1 MFDLILA
8 LHLEVNLCVITL
20 TELIK
25 GCNKCFIAI
34 GESVLYSVIAPF
46 FASTFLYYSFF
57 ELFSFA
63 ASVLSL
69 SHLHLPS
76 LSPQKEHLK

>member
-34 GESVLYSVIAPF
+34 RESVLYPVIAPF

-63 ASVLSL
+63 VSFPSL
-69 SHLHLPS
+69 SGPHFPS
-76 LSPQKEHLK
+76 LSPQQEHL